1 MELILSFHMK
11 KSKIW
16 IRTCVHLLLYIT
28 VAAYSS
34 EIGNP
39 ITDDIKKISLLK
51 QNIPKDYKITIKY
64 LPKEVSGTCWVN
76 LNVFHL
82 EESLK
87 VLAQKFG
94 NISSNKDN
102 IGTFVE
108 MLREMRFHIAH
119 TLEDDMQQFE
129 CHYREEKWLTGRYFK
144 FVEDFFNTAN
154 SSREEAGCDSPPCPT
169 TTKTTIST
177 TVTTAVTQHHSKGSS
192 FAENSTAHKGNTNE
206 RILPEVLERSLLS
219 LIFIP
224 LIGVVFLLIWK
235 VKSRRNDPPVQRSS
249 ESPPLFI
256 EAEASA
262 PPLDD
267 ILEKNRL
274 NLVREV

>member
-1 MELILSFHMK
+1 MK

-51 QNIPKDYKITIKY
+51 QNIPKDYKITLYY
-64 LPKEVSGTCWVN
+64 LPKNVSGMCWVK

-87 VLAQKFG
+87 LLAQKFG

-102 IGTFVE
+102 IGTFVQ
-108 MLREMRFHIAH
+108 MVREIRFHIGH
-119 TLEDDMQQFE
+119 VLEDAMLEFQ
-129 CHYREEKWLTGRYFK
+129 CHYREEMWLTEPYFE

-154 SSREEAGCDSPPCPT
+154 SSRVNVDCEPPPCPT
-169 TTKTTIST
+169 TPKTTITMAVET
-177 TVTTAVTQHHSKGSS
+177 TVLTKHNSKGS
-192 FAENSTAHKGNTNE
+192 FGENTAEQGVTNQ

-219 LIFIP
+219 LLFIP
-224 LIGVVFLLIWK
+224 VIVLAFLLIWK
-235 VKSRRNDPPVQRSS
+235 VKSRRNDPPVQGSS
-249 ESPPLFI
+249 ESPSLFPG
-256 EAEASA
+256 AEACA
-262 PPLDD
+262 PPVDD
-267 ILEKNRL
+267 ISEKNRL
-274 NLVREV
+274 TTFGDV